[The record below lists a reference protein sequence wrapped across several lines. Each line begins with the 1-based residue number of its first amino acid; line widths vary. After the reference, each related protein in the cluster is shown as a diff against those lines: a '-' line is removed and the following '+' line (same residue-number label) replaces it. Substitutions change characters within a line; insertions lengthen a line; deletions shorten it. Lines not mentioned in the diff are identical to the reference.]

1 MNNAYF
7 FPYLVLGLA
16 YVGLE
21 VFLWFRLLLLFLLLF
36 VRRVR
41 GHRLLELYNG
51 PWLLSW
57 SRGEMTER
65 MLCPSVPSEETV
77 CCLTVSLCL
86 LMFPFFPRPLTI
98 DPAGRAVPAWL
109 QPDLDTL
116 RNELDH
122 TLVIDG
128 QDTSA
133 LGELFE
139 ATPMVPTTTPFAG
152 LAFSVRLISEYSRL
166 VVSSCA

>member
-1 MNNAYF
+1 M
-7 FPYLVLGLA
+7 
-16 YVGLE
+16 E
-21 VFLWFRLLLLFLLLF
+21 Q
-36 VRRVR
+36 R
-41 GHRLLELYNG
+41 GNDG
-51 PWLLSW
+51 
-57 SRGEMTER
+57 TDA
-65 MLCPSVPSEETV
+65 VSEETV
-77 CCLTVSLCL
+77 CCLTVSLSL
-86 LMFPFFPRPLTI
+86 IIFYAFFCPLII

-109 QPDLDTL
+109 QPGLDTL

-128 QDTSA
+128 HDTSA

-152 LAFSVRLISEYSRL
+152 LTFSVRLISEYSRL